1 MGSKVTTFFGFNNS
15 GNIKVIKVFF
25 FLSKC
30 SKFFVHFK
38 NLIKSQKMFWVSK
51 IKSLELVVGISI
63 YCEKNT
69 CDPPSRRDKTVVTF

>member
-1 MGSKVTTFFGFNNS
+1 MGSKVTTFFGFKNS

-25 FLSKC
+25 FFLKMLKIFC
-30 SKFFVHFK
+30 TFKKFNK
-38 NLIKSQKMFWVSK
+38 KSENFWVSK

-69 CDPPSRRDKTVVTF
+69 CDPPSTRDKTVVTF